1 MRLDYIENT
10 DEYGDDMVRLY
21 DFNREESVN
30 FHRFV
35 KDFLDSGENQINLTE
50 VDFIEPRNCT
60 LVFCITGEDEGIV
73 TDDGVNFYCN
83 LTRKGF
89 LNMVSLLEPFCK
101 RETSGYQYL
110 YDIDS
115 PTDFL
120 FSPAGTWQ

>member
-21 DFNREESVN
+21 DFKREESIK
-30 FHRFV
+30 FRQFV
-35 KDFLDSGENQINLTE
+35 QDFLDSGKDQIDITE
-50 VDFIEPRNCT
+50 VDFIEPRNCS
-60 LVFCITGEDEGIV
+60 LIFCISEEDEGIV
-73 TDDGVNFYCN
+73 SDNGVNFYCN
-83 LTRKGF
+83 LTRKGYEK
-89 LNMVSLLEPFCK
+89 MLLLLDPFCK

-120 FSPAGTWQ
+120 FSPAGSW